1 MTASRCEYS
10 IPDRYPDMTCTNTC
24 NRICLYVPA
33 MNSGVLMDLCNDI
46 KQIDDP
52 EVRMQATNFCD
63 ALSDYISRNDVMALP
78 SLYFSLDEG
87 DAFFEWIFD
96 SFRFG
101 FLFSSNPE
109 ESGWYLVTKAGGR
122 NERFRSTF
130 KGRETM
136 EYVFNYIR
144 ANA

>member
-1 MTASRCEYS
+1 MTATRCDYI
-10 IPDRYPDMTCTNTC
+10 IPDIYPDMTCTNTC
-24 NRICLYVPA
+24 NRSCLYVPA

-52 EVRMQATNFCD
+52 EVRMQAANFCD

-101 FLFSSNPE
+101 FLFRNKPE
-109 ESGWYLVTKAGGR
+109 ESGWYLITKVGGKIK
-122 NERFRSTF
+122 RFRSRF
-130 KGRETM
+130 KGKETV
-136 EYVFNYIR
+136 EYIFDYIGV
-144 ANA
+144 NA